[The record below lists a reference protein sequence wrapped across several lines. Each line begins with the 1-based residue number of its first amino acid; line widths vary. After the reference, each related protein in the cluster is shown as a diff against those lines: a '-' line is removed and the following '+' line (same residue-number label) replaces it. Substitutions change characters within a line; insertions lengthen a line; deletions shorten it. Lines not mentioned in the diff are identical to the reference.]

1 MSLLYR
7 LKSHIPSRWLQPYH
21 YALARLAAILYRHPA
36 RKLIV
41 IGVTGTNGKTTT
53 SYLIAKALEASG
65 YQTGCTSTAI
75 MKVGEREWMNRTKMT
90 MPGRFFVQRMLADMV
105 KAGCRYA
112 VIETSSQGLV
122 QFRHLGVEYDLAV
135 FTNLTPEH
143 LESHGGFENYKHAKA
158 LLFQS
163 VASGSQKIIEGK
175 KIPHAFVLNRE
186 SEHAVFYAAQGPQV
200 KTCWYGLDPAM
211 ADVAPTNIVYQARTT
226 QCRVNGAPLSLQLP
240 GKHNLENALAALAVC
255 HVLEVDLKA
264 AAKTLSNVPGVPGR
278 LERVDLGQSWS
289 VVIDYAY
296 EPEALKKCLDALKT
310 FPHKRVIHVL
320 GGCGGGRDLSRRP
333 LIGAFGAHN
342 ADIVI
347 VTNEDPYDDDPQ
359 VVIDQ
364 TAAGALAEGKEF
376 GKDLYTILDRQTA
389 INKAMELAQPGDLVL
404 LTGKGCEP
412 WICVADG
419 KKLPWSERDAAEQAI
434 RLVLESK

>member
-1 MSLLYR
+1 VNVG
-7 LKSHIPSRWLQPYH
+7 
-21 YALARLAAILYRHPA
+21 AAGP
-36 RKLIV
+36 
-41 IGVTGTNGKTTT
+41 VTCRE
-53 SYLIAKALEASG
+53 IAE
-65 YQTGCTSTAI
+65 
-75 MKVGEREWMNRTKMT
+75 
-90 MPGRFFVQRMLADMV
+90 
-105 KAGCRYA
+105 
-112 VIETSSQGLV
+112 
-122 QFRHLGVEYDLAV
+122 
-135 FTNLTPEH
+135 
-143 LESHGGFENYKHAKA
+143 
-158 LLFQS
+158 
-163 VASGSQKIIEGK
+163 
-175 KIPHAFVLNRE
+175 
-186 SEHAVFYAAQGPQV
+186 
-200 KTCWYGLDPAM
+200 
-211 ADVAPTNIVYQARTT
+211 
-226 QCRVNGAPLSLQLP
+226 LSLQLP